1 MKTNY
6 LEMLESEKS
15 KQLIEETHNLEEDVN
30 TII

>member
-1 MKTNY
+1 MKSNY

-15 KQLIEETHNLEEDVN
+15 KQLIEETQNVEEDVN